1 MRRFGALRYLENDT
15 SCQHTPESKISRQL
29 DGDASRSKDYRIGKF
44 GRKMNM
50 KTPLMAILA
59 LFLSVPFATGQE
71 KITIGGSGSI
81 NEELAD
87 LAKAYMAKNPGATIE
102 VRPESMSTE
111 GGMEGVRSGR
121 FQIGV
126 VSRPPNASEKG
137 KLLYMPVSR
146 SMAGVVVHK
155 SMPVSDLSDNQIC
168 DVFSGKIQ
176 SWKDL
181 GGHDAKILVLTR
193 KRDDSNTE
201 AFRKKMP
208 CFKDLVITPEAIA
221 LLRGNEVLDALDKRP
236 GTIGITNLGSN
247 FRDHENLKALAIN
260 GVSPT
265 AETVRNNKYR
275 FVREQGIVTAG
286 EPQGLA
292 KRFIDFMA
300 TPEGRKI
307 LGSQGAIPLR

>member
-1 MRRFGALRYLENDT
+1 
-15 SCQHTPESKISRQL
+15 
-29 DGDASRSKDYRIGKF
+29 
-44 GRKMNM
+44 M
-50 KTPLMAILA
+50 KTLMMAILA
-59 LFLSVPFATGQE
+59 LLLSVSSAPAQE
-71 KITIGGSGSI
+71 KIVIGGSGSL

-87 LAKAYMAKNPGATIE
+87 LAKAYMARYPGNTIE

-111 GGMEGVRSGR
+111 GGMEGVRTGR
-121 FQIGV
+121 FQIGL
-126 VSRPPNASEKG
+126 VSRAPNAHEKG
-137 KLLYMPVSR
+137 KLIYMAISR

-168 DVFSGKIQ
+168 EVFSGKVK

-181 GGHDAKILVLTR
+181 GGNDAKILVLTR

-208 CFKDLVITPEAIA
+208 CFKDLAVTPEAIT

-247 FRDHENLKALAIN
+247 FRDHENLKALSIS

-265 AETVRNNKYR
+265 AETVRNDKYR
-275 FVREQGIVTAG
+275 FVREQGVVLAG
-286 EPQGLA
+286 EPQGLT
-292 KRFIDFMA
+292 KRFMDFMA